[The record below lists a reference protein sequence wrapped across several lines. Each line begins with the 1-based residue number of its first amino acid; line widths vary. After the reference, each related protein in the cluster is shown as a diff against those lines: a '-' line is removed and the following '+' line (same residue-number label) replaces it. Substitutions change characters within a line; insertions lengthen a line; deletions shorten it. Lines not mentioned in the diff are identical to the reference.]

1 MTIRRN
7 QVLALAAPITLW
19 AIHFTI
25 LYALV
30 SAACS
35 PRALMSITTMQTL
48 SFIAT
53 IIALIGAGLPI
64 LRVPARRKND
74 DMATAI
80 RLAAVISVIA
90 IVLSAVAFPFF
101 TNCGG

>member
-1 MTIRRN
+1 MTTRRN

-19 AIHFTI
+19 AIHFTV

-35 PRALMSITTMQTL
+35 PRELLAIPTMQTL
-48 SFIAT
+48 SFVAT
-53 IIALIGAGLPI
+53 VIALIGAGLPL
-64 LRVPARRKND
+64 LRLPVRHDND

-80 RLAAVISVIA
+80 RLAALISVIA
-90 IVLSAVAFPFF
+90 IVVDAIAFPFF
-101 TNCGG
+101 ATCGG